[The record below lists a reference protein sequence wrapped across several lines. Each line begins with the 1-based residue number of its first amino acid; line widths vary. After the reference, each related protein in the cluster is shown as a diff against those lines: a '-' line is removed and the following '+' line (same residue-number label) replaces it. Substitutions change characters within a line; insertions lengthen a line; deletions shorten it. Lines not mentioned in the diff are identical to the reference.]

1 MHQLDEPRPE
11 GIRLS
16 GSSPDCNLAAVC
28 PSLVAV
34 HHREVTVEAPP
45 PSVALDEQ
53 SGEGQGVL
61 ALDLLA
67 DEKVLVFESC
77 ELIWIID
84 TERRQLCRLARTAKM
99 RAQLPA
105 EWITYERAL
114 LDEETKSA
122 IVLLD
127 PQGTRMLRVR
137 AHQLPCPDCGAS
149 SNDLVN
155 TAELI
160 GLAWR

>member
-1 MHQLDEPRPE
+1 
-11 GIRLS
+11 
-16 GSSPDCNLAAVC
+16 
-28 PSLVAV
+28 
-34 HHREVTVEAPP
+34 VTIEMPL
-45 PSVALDEQ
+45 PSVALDEE

-84 TERRQLCRLARTAKM
+84 TERHQLCRLARTPKL

-105 EWITYERAL
+105 EWTTYERAL
-114 LDEETKSA
+114 FDDEKKSA
-122 IVLLD
+122 IVMLD
-127 PQGTRMLRVR
+127 AQGTRMLRVR
-137 AHQLPCPDCGAS
+137 AHRLPCPDCGAS
-149 SNDLVN
+149 SNDLVH